1 MKTYAPRAGDIERRW
16 YVIDADGAVLGRL
29 ASEVAKLLRG
39 KHKPIF
45 APHADTGDHVIVI
58 NARGVRLSGN
68 KLEGKLYQRH
78 SGYPGGLKEV
88 KYDRLM
94 SERPAM
100 VVEKAVRGM
109 LPKNRLGRKMIGKLS
124 VYEGGEHP
132 HAAQSPVPLG
142 LEEIPAWT
150 GLPARPEPKAPAEAK
165 AEEPK
170 ARSRSTRSPR
180 GRSAS
185 ASKESTGTKRPSRA
199 KASSTTSKSGG
210 TTRRAAASTRTK
222 KETATA
228 AAKKESSGTAKP
240 KTTATRSRAKATPD
254 AAAKPA
260 GEKPAA
266 AAKKDDKES

>member
-1 MKTYAPRAGDIERRW
+1 VKTYAPRARDIERGW

-68 KLEGKLYQRH
+68 KLEGKLYQHH

-88 KYDRLM
+88 KYERLM
-94 SERPAM
+94 SERPTM

-109 LPKNRLGRKMIGKLS
+109 LPKNRLGRKMIGKLA
-124 VYEGGEHP
+124 VYEGAEHP
-132 HAAQSPVPLG
+132 HAAQSPVPLALG
-142 LEEIPAWT
+142 EIPAWK
-150 GLPARPEPKAPAEAK
+150 GLPAPPEPKAPAEPK

-170 ARSRSTRSPR
+170 SRSRSTRAPR

-185 ASKESTGTKRPSRA
+185 ASKETTGAKRSTRA
-199 KASSTTSKSGG
+199 KAPAAKSG
-210 TTRRAAASTRTK
+210 TTRRAAASTRAK
-222 KETATA
+222 KETSTT
-228 AAKKESSGTAKP
+228 AAKKESSAEAKP
-240 KTTATRSRAKATPD
+240 KTTASRSRAKATP
-254 AAAKPA
+254 AA
-260 GEKPAA
+260 E
-266 AAKKDDKES
+266 AKKDEKES

>member
-1 MKTYAPRAGDIERRW
+1 VKTYAPRARDIERGW

-88 KYDRLM
+88 KYERLM

-109 LPKNRLGRKMIGKLS
+109 LPKNRLGRKMIGKLA
-124 VYEGGEHP
+124 VYEGAEHP
-132 HAAQSPVPLG
+132 HAAQSPVPLALG
-142 LEEIPAWT
+142 EIPAWT
-150 GLPARPEPKAPAEAK
+150 GLPAPPEPKAPAEPK

-170 ARSRSTRSPR
+170 SRSRSTRTPR

-185 ASKESTGTKRPSRA
+185 ASKETTGAKPSTRAPRA
-199 KASSTTSKSGG
+199 KASAATKSGA
-210 TTRRAAASTRTK
+210 TRRAAASTRAK
-222 KETATA
+222 KTSTT
-228 AAKKESSGTAKP
+228 AAKKESSAAAKP
-240 KTTATRSRAKATPD
+240 KTTASRSRAKATP
-254 AAAKPA
+254 AA
-260 GEKPAA
+260 E
-266 AAKKDDKES
+266 DDKES

>member
-1 MKTYAPRAGDIERRW
+1 VKTYAPRARDIERGW
-16 YVIDADGAVLGRL
+16 YVIDADGVVLGRL

-88 KYDRLM
+88 KYERLM

-109 LPKNRLGRKMIGKLS
+109 LPKNRLGRKMIGKLA
-124 VYEGGEHP
+124 VYEGAEHP
-132 HAAQSPVPLG
+132 HAAQSPVPLALG
-142 LEEIPAWT
+142 EIPAWK
-150 GLPARPEPKAPAEAK
+150 GLPAPPEPKAPAEPK

-170 ARSRSTRSPR
+170 SRSRSTRTPR

-185 ASKESTGTKRPSRA
+185 AKETTGAKRSTRAPRA
-199 KASSTTSKSGG
+199 KSSDATKSGA
-210 TTRRAAASTRTK
+210 TRRATASTPAK
-222 KETATA
+222 KTSTT
-228 AAKKESSGTAKP
+228 AAKKESSAAAKP
-240 KTTATRSRAKATPD
+240 KTTASRSRSKST
-254 AAAKPA
+254 AAATK
-260 GEKPAA
+260 E
-266 AAKKDDKES
+266 DKES